1 MLTRRERN
9 LGLVRVE
16 GIKAGIQRIGKTVH
30 FTGWVQLSP
39 GVSTCIAFA
48 GLEHEHQCVQPR
60 YYLWE
65 LAICDLVVG
74 VFGWMCA

>member
-9 LGLVRVE
+9 LRLVRVE

-48 GLEHEHQCVQPR
+48 GLEHEHQCV
-60 YYLWE
+60 
-65 LAICDLVVG
+65 
-74 VFGWMCA
+74 